1 MDDSIDPQPNIDPWG
16 KIISMSIIASAVL
29 CLILV
34 IVLTSI
40 HPRTDDA
47 TVFANFIGIAPV
59 VEGPVV
65 HLAVQDNQF
74 VHKGDLLYEIDE
86 LPYRYAL
93 QQALSEQAALEGNI
107 RDQTRQIAGQR
118 SAVVAQRSAQNASE
132 AAMHRATTLIDE
144 ATADVGHAEAA
155 VKQAQAEYDYAES
168 NLKRTEPLLARKFVT
183 ADQVDQLRSNTKARA
198 EQLRQTQAQ
207 LVLKQASLKAALEG
221 QTQSLAEVGQ
231 NEAQVEQRG
240 HEVRIL
246 DPLTTQREGRLAAVE
261 HARYNLDRCR
271 VYAPFDARVTNL
283 TIAEGAYAHIGDQLF
298 TLIDARTWW
307 TVANFR
313 EDQLVHIHPGDHARV
328 FIMQVPGA
336 EFDGIV
342 DSIGFGVIPDP
353 DVVGVIKPGLPA
365 PDRTLNWVHLAT
377 RYPVRVRILNAP
389 AEVLR
394 VGATSLVAI
403 QGDSHR

>member
-1 MDDSIDPQPNIDPWG
+1 MDDSNDPQPEIHLLG
-16 KIISMSIIASAVL
+16 RIVSIIVIASAVL
-29 CLILV
+29 SLTLV
-34 IVLTSI
+34 IWLTAI

-47 TVFANFIGIAPV
+47 TVLANFIGIAPV

-65 HLAVQDNQF
+65 RLAVEDNQF
-74 VHKGDLLYEIDE
+74 VHKGDLLYEIDD

-107 RDQTRQIAGQR
+107 RDQSRQIPGQR
-118 SAVVAQRSAQNASE
+118 SAVVAQRAAQNASE
-132 AAMHRATTLIDE
+132 AAMHRATALIDE
-144 ATADVGHAEAA
+144 ATADVGHAEAV

-168 NLKRTEPLLARKFVT
+168 NLKRTEPLLSRKFVT

-198 EQLRQTQAQ
+198 EQLRQAQAQ
-207 LVLKQASLKAALEG
+207 LVLKRASLNAALEE
-221 QTQSLAEVGQ
+221 QTQSVAEVGQ
-231 NEAQVEQRG
+231 NAAQVEQRG
-240 HEVRIL
+240 REVRIL
-246 DPLTTQREGRLAAVE
+246 DPLTTQREGRQAAVE
-261 HARYNLDRCR
+261 HAYYNLNHCR

-313 EDQLVHIHPGDHARV
+313 KDQIVQIHPGDHERV
-328 FIMQVPGA
+328 YIMQAPNA
-336 EFDGIV
+336 EFDGVV

-365 PDRTLNWVHLAT
+365 TDRTLNWVHLAA

-394 VGATSLVAI
+394 VGATSLVTI
-403 QGDSHR
+403 QGGSHR

>member
-1 MDDSIDPQPNIDPWG
+1 MDGSIDPQPTADPLG
-16 KIISMSIIASAVL
+16 RIISMIIIASAIV

-34 IVLTSI
+34 IALTSI

-47 TVFANFIGIAPV
+47 TVFANFIGIAPL

-65 HLAVQDNQF
+65 HLAVHDNQF
-74 VHKGDLLYEIDE
+74 VHKGDLLYEIDD
-86 LPYRYAL
+86 LPYRYAF

-107 RDQTRQIAGQR
+107 RDQSRQISGQR
-118 SAVVAQRSAQNASE
+118 SAVVAQRAAQNASE

-144 ATADVGHAEAA
+144 ATADVGHAEAV

-198 EQLRQTQAQ
+198 EQLRQAQAQ
-207 LVLKQASLKAALEG
+207 LVLKQASLKAALEE
-221 QTQSLAEVGQ
+221 QTQSVAEVGQ
-231 NEAQVEQRG
+231 NAAQVEQRG

-246 DPLTTQREGRLAAVE
+246 DPLTTQREGRQAAVE
-261 HARYNLDRCR
+261 HARYNLDHCR

-298 TLIDARTWW
+298 TLIDAETWW

-313 EDQLVHIHPGDHARV
+313 EDQLAHIHPGDHARV
-328 FIMQVPGA
+328 FIMQMPGA
-336 EFDGIV
+336 EFDGVV

-365 PDRTLNWVHLAT
+365 TDRTLNWVHLAA

-403 QGDSHR
+403 QGGGHR

>member
-1 MDDSIDPQPNIDPWG
+1 MADSIDPRPDADPVG
-16 KIISMSIIASAVL
+16 RIISITIIASAVV

-34 IVLTSI
+34 IALTAM

-65 HLAVQDNQF
+65 HLAVQDNQY
-74 VHKGDLLYEIDE
+74 VHKGDLLYEIDD

-93 QQALSEQAALEGNI
+93 KQALSEQAALEGNI

-118 SAVVAQRSAQNASE
+118 SAVVAQRAAQNASE
-132 AAMHRATTLIDE
+132 AAMHRATALIDE

-168 NLKRTEPLLARKFVT
+168 NLKRVEPLLTRKFVT
-183 ADQVDQLRSNTKARA
+183 ADQVDQLRSNTKARS
-198 EQLRQTQAQ
+198 EQLRQAQAQ

-221 QTQSLAEVGQ
+221 QTQSVAEVGQ

-240 HEVRIL
+240 REVRIL
-246 DPLTTQREGRLAAVE
+246 DPLTTQREGRQAAVE
-261 HARYNLDRCR
+261 HAYYNLNHCQ

-283 TIAEGAYAHIGDQLF
+283 TIAEGAYAHVGEQLF
-298 TLIDARTWW
+298 TLIDARIWW

-313 EDQLVHIHPGDHARV
+313 EDQIGHIHPGDHARV
-328 FIMQVPGA
+328 FIMQVPNA
-336 EFDGIV
+336 EFDGVV
-342 DSIGFGVIPDP
+342 DSVGYGVIPDP
-353 DVVGVIKPGLPA
+353 DVIGVIKPGLPA
-365 PDRTLNWVHLAT
+365 TDRTLNWVHLAS

-389 AEVLR
+389 PEVLR

-403 QGDSHR
+403 QGGNHR